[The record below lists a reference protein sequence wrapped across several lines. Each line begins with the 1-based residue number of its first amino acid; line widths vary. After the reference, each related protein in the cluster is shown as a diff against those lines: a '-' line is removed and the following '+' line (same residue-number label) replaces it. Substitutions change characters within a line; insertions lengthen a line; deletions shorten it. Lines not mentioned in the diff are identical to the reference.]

1 VAPFAC
7 YAAVVKLILMGL
19 RGSGKSTLGRKL
31 SERTGLAFVDLDEMT
46 AARLNAGSVAEAWA
60 KHGQAAFRV
69 AEVEALRAA
78 VAEDVGILAL
88 GGGTP
93 TAPGALEVLRGLKRV
108 EPPRIVYLRA
118 TAAAL
123 EARLRRT
130 DVSTRPS
137 LTGKD
142 PVAEIADV
150 LAVRDPAYRELADLV
165 LEVGGMSEA
174 GAVDALM
181 AVVRR
186 G

>member
-1 VAPFAC
+1 
-7 YAAVVKLILMGL
+7 VKLILMGL

-31 SERTGLAFVDLDEMT
+31 SERTGLVFADLDERT
-46 AARLNAGSVAEAWA
+46 ALRMNAGSVAEAWA
-60 KHGQAAFRV
+60 DQGQAAFRA
-69 AEVEALRAA
+69 AEVETLRA
-78 VAEDVGILAL
+78 VIAEDVGILAL

-93 TAPGALEVLRGLKRV
+93 TAPGAAELLRGMKRA

-118 TAAAL
+118 TAEVLA
-123 EARLRRT
+123 ERLRST
-130 DVSTRPS
+130 DPSTRPS

-150 LAVRDPAYRELADLV
+150 LALRDPAYQALADLV
-165 LEVGGMSEA
+165 LEVGGMSEG
-174 GAVDALM
+174 GAMHALM